1 MGTLTVRIH
10 LLSPIEHPEPSWRPT
25 KHSHSPRAAAV
36 LWHSVWEGPQHSE
49 WQLGLSIPR
58 ATRALSHSHPHLT
71 QHRVPRAPHVLH
83 PRNAHA
89 RRDPPRRAAPPSSS
103 SSSSAAAAAAAAAA
117 RPGAPARVFAQGRER
132 GTRRAHALAT
142 TNPGGAGA
150 GGADPGGAGGG
161 GAARRAA
168 RVRRGRRDGR
178 GGCGGLQG
186 GVDLGGGTCRVPLP
200 TPTAPLSPRKC

>member
-1 MGTLTVRIH
+1 MGNNGKWDLAAMGTLTVRIH

-142 TNPGGAGA
+142 TNTGGAGA
-150 GGADPGGAGGG
+150 GSEWERPAGE
-161 GAARRAA
+161 RS
-168 RVRRGRRDGR
+168 GR
-178 GGCGGLQG
+178 GL
-186 GVDLGGGTCRVPLP
+186 
-200 TPTAPLSPRKC
+200 